1 MPSSELPEAFVFEPS
16 ALATPAPAVLDLG
29 TPPLALLDLPPL
41 SLVLAAAIS
50 RLLPVSVAVPPVTF
64 EASARRISSPR
75 ASGGAFCDV
84 GSAVSVGVGVVGSP
98 FLKVSTT
105 LASPSGVASA
115 AVRVSRALAPQAAKA
130 TSSPPLSRVWSR
142 VWARLRLVGLVG
154 VK

>member
-1 MPSSELPEAFVFEPS
+1 MNFFGREYGV
-16 ALATPAPAVLDLG
+16 VYIMRIRD
-29 TPPLALLDLPPL
+29 
-41 SLVLAAAIS
+41 
-50 RLLPVSVAVPPVTF
+50 
-64 EASARRISSPR
+64 ARDFRPR
-75 ASGGAFCDV
+75 
-84 GSAVSVGVGVVGSP
+84 AVSVTLGDVCAVCQSGVCPAGRLFRACGKAAALPLAARKPQAISCAAGSTGEDVGSP

-130 TSSPPLSRVWSR
+130 ASSPPLSRVWSR